1 MSFSFGSA
9 TTTAGSTF
17 GTTTPSTGFAF
28 GSGEPAKQGLFGSG
42 STENKPAFN
51 FSSPSGGGFAF
62 GAAKTTAVTS
72 SIFSTPT
79 TSAAPAF
86 GASKPVNFGGFTSP
100 PNQTVGSPGFGLQTG
115 GGSLVGGTQQP
126 APAFGT
132 PTTQASTGFGSSPST
147 GFGFGQSP
155 QPSTGFGGQPAT
167 TGFGA
172 QPATTGFGTQPTS
185 TGFGSSPSTGFG
197 SSPST
202 GFGAQPATSGFGF
215 STPATGFS
223 APQANQQ
230 QQQQQATTTAT
241 AQPTQSFLGGG
252 TTSGFGQNA
261 LRSKPGSAFSFGG
274 GTTTAPALGGAST
287 TTTTPGGFGQK
298 PATLGF
304 GTLGAAS
311 STPQTGLTGQATGLT
326 GQATGLTGQTTGLT
340 GQATGLTGQTA
351 GLTTAPSFGAAQTAT
366 STPQGFG
373 SFTSPTPLN
382 FGGNQQTSQPTT
394 GLSFAPPST
403 AQPTLGF
410 GTPTAT
416 QSGQTGLSFGAPTTT
431 QTGLS
436 FGTQPT
442 TSGVATS
449 GTDKPLLLGQALPA
463 GQFPKTSAP
472 LSFGPVSTGAVSAT
486 STAPVSSGLTS
497 WSTPV
502 ATTTSQPATGLSF
515 GTSTAAS
522 KLSFGAVSTS
532 APNATYGVSVAGSA
546 AQIDSSFGKPITS
559 VVGSS
564 AASTT
569 APSGIIALGKTT
581 ATTALASLS
590 TATTTT
596 ASAPVPPQTITSI
609 TFAQLE
615 ESINKW
621 TLELEEQ
628 ENVFI
633 NQATQINA
641 WDRLLIANGE
651 KIVELNDAVQSVKN
665 EQQSLEHE
673 LDFVLAQQKELED
686 LLAPMEKQLSEET
699 VDRLRDP
706 EREHMYSL
714 AENLDTQLRQM
725 SEDLK
730 EVIEHLN
737 ETNRSQDS
745 NDPIVQIG
753 RILNAHMSSMQ
764 WIDNSIAQISTKLDQ
779 LKATHDTLRR
789 DNERSYQLTY
799 N

>member
-28 GSGEPAKQGLFGSG
+28 GSGEPAKQGLFGAG
-42 STENKPAFN
+42 STDNKPAFN

-62 GAAKTTAVTS
+62 GAAKTTAPTS

-86 GASKPVNFGGFTSP
+86 GASKPVSFGGFTSP
-100 PNQTVGSPGFGLQTG
+100 PNQTVGSPGFGLQS
-115 GGSLVGGTQQP
+115 GGSLVGGNTQQP

-155 QPSTGFGGQPAT
+155 QPSTGFGQSPQPS
-167 TGFGA
+167 TGFGT
-172 QPATTGFGTQPTS
+172 QPATTGFGTQPTGTGFGSTPS
-185 TGFGSSPSTGFG
+185 TGFGAAQPSTGFG
-197 SSPST
+197 S
-202 GFGAQPATSGFGF
+202 QPATSGFGF

-223 APQANQQ
+223 APQPN

-287 TTTTPGGFGQK
+287 TTTTQGGFGQK

-304 GTLGAAS
+304 GTLGAAT
-311 STPQTGLTGQATGLT
+311 STPQTGLGQTGLTGQATGLT
-326 GQATGLTGQTTGLT
+326 GQATGLTGQATGLT
-340 GQATGLTGQTA
+340 GQATGLGGQTT

-373 SFTSPTPLN
+373 SFTSPTPLS
-382 FGGNQQTSQPTT
+382 FGGNQQTSQPAT

-410 GTPTAT
+410 GTPTTT
-416 QSGQTGLSFGAPTTT
+416 QTGQTGLSFGAPTTT

-436 FGTQPT
+436 FGTQPA

-497 WSTPV
+497 WSTP
-502 ATTTSQPATGLSF
+502 ASTATSQPATGLSF

-532 APNATYGVSVAGSA
+532 APNAT
-546 AQIDSSFGKPITS
+546 IDSSFGKPITS